1 MTTRGTT
8 RGVSGL
14 QCRPRLDAFE
24 PRNMPAAGFTPIPDD
39 AVAVSPDDGGLP
51 HVQVVS
57 PTTGQT
63 VDDVRAADDSFRGG
77 LRSALGDVNGDGM
90 RDLIVAPGVGGAP
103 VVQVFDGQA
112 GA

>member
-1 MTTRGTT
+1 MAARGTT
-8 RGVSGL
+8 QAAGGFRF
-14 QCRPRLDAFE
+14 RPRLDAFE

-63 VDDVRAADDSFRGG
+63 VDDVRAVT
-77 LRSALGDVNGDGM
+77 SALFF
-90 RDLIVAPGVGGAP
+90 VALEETHVGG
-103 VVQVFDGQA
+103 
-112 GA
+112 